1 MLKQF
6 EASDQT
12 KLSYYDSGQGRL
24 VLFQHGFSMD
34 HRQVIEIWPDLDDVR
49 LICLDVRGH
58 GFTELATPDTLT
70 LQHTIQDLR
79 ALFEHL
85 GQTPTIAGGISLGA
99 AITMELTKS
108 LEIEQLIV
116 CRPAF
121 APDGDTSHFDVFRR
135 LRDIMQSEPQHQ
147 WAESLEQQPE
157 FQSLAETAPRNQET
171 YRRLL
176 EHPRLQEL
184 MIWMDAL
191 ETEVMIITGSELG
204 QLNCRTDIIGQEQDA
219 LHPAQLARSLS
230 RQIPHARLH
239 YVVSGG
245 SSDDAYRAS
254 MQSTLTQI
262 LTS

>member
-6 EASDQT
+6 EASDHT

-34 HRQVIEIWPDLDDVR
+34 HRQVIEIWPDLDKTR

-58 GFTELATPDTLT
+58 GFTELASPDTLT
-70 LQHTIQDLR
+70 IQHTVRDLL

-85 GQTPTIAGGISLGA
+85 GQTPTIVGGVSLGA
-99 AITMELTKS
+99 AITMELTKH

-191 ETEVMIITGSELG
+191 ETEVMTITGSELG

-230 RQIPHARLH
+230 CQIPHARLH

>member
-12 KLSYYDSGQGRL
+12 KLSYYDIGQGRL

-34 HRQVIEIWPDLDDVR
+34 HRQVIEIWPDLDNIR

-58 GFTELATPDTLT
+58 GFTELAAPDTLT
-70 LQHTIQDLR
+70 LQHTVRDLL

-85 GQTPTIAGGISLGA
+85 GQTPTIVGGISLGA
-99 AITMELTKS
+99 AITMELTKH
-108 LEIEQLIV
+108 LKIEQLIV

-121 APDGDTSHFDVFRR
+121 APDSDTSHFNVFRR
-135 LRDIMQSEPQHQ
+135 LRDIIQSEPQDQ

-171 YRRLL
+171 YRRFL
-176 EHPRLQEL
+176 EHPRLEEL
-184 MIWMDAL
+184 MIWMDAP
-191 ETEVMIITGSELG
+191 ETEVMTITGPELG
-204 QLNCRTDIIGQEQDA
+204 QLSCRTDIIGQEQDA
-219 LHPAQLARSLS
+219 LHPAQLARTLS

-239 YVVSGG
+239 YVASGV

-254 MQSTLTQI
+254 MQSTLTKI